1 MKLWQKVFLTTLAL
15 LVLTTNGLS
24 LLFLRSSQNELWQR
38 ERRRAATQQQYMA
51 SLIKTGVVS
60 QRLQS
65 GQICLGPDAADQAA
79 LEVMERQAP
88 DEYLTASQLYRS
100 GRSVSAD
107 ETGLC
112 RGSGLAG
119 SEYTDPALTYGQV
132 FRREAQLFFALNAPL
147 LLEQTDYRLI
157 CVFDVTDL
165 DRHLQRQTTNA
176 LALSGAASLLSAA
189 VLLVIV
195 RALLRPLSTLS
206 RASRH
211 IAQGNYAERVNLG
224 GSDEL
229 ASLAQDMNRMAQAV
243 QSRVEQL
250 EQAADDQKAF
260 IANMAHE
267 MKTPLTSILG
277 FADLLYLQKDVPVKR
292 RMEYAGI
299 IVEETKRMR
308 SLSGKLMELL
318 NVGSQNLVF
327 TPEPLDALVAEV
339 AAAMQPVL
347 AGAGIT
353 LQQACEPGLTV
364 LADRELFKSLLF
376 NFIDNARKASP
387 QGSTIKLLG
396 HVQQGEAELLVRDY
410 GQGIPEKE
418 LEKIRQPF
426 YMVDKSRS
434 RKAGGAGLGLALCE
448 EIARIHGARFSI
460 DSRVGEGTLITL
472 RLPLAGAEPS
482 AGEVQP

>member
-15 LVLTTNGLS
+15 LVLTTSGLS

-119 SEYTDPALTYGQV
+119 SEYTDPTLTYGQV

-176 LALSGAASLLSAA
+176 LALSLSL
-189 VLLVIV
+189 I
-195 RALLRPLSTLS
+195 
-206 RASRH
+206 H
-211 IAQGNYAERVNLG
+211 I
-224 GSDEL
+224 
-229 ASLAQDMNRMAQAV
+229 
-243 QSRVEQL
+243 
-250 EQAADDQKAF
+250 
-260 IANMAHE
+260 
-267 MKTPLTSILG
+267 
-277 FADLLYLQKDVPVKR
+277 
-292 RMEYAGI
+292 
-299 IVEETKRMR
+299 
-308 SLSGKLMELL
+308 
-318 NVGSQNLVF
+318 
-327 TPEPLDALVAEV
+327 
-339 AAAMQPVL
+339 
-347 AGAGIT
+347 
-353 LQQACEPGLTV
+353 
-364 LADRELFKSLLF
+364 
-376 NFIDNARKASP
+376 
-387 QGSTIKLLG
+387 
-396 HVQQGEAELLVRDY
+396 
-410 GQGIPEKE
+410 
-418 LEKIRQPF
+418 
-426 YMVDKSRS
+426 
-434 RKAGGAGLGLALCE
+434 
-448 EIARIHGARFSI
+448 
-460 DSRVGEGTLITL
+460 
-472 RLPLAGAEPS
+472 
-482 AGEVQP
+482 

>member
-15 LVLTTNGLS
+15 LVLTTSGLS

-224 GSDEL
+224 GNDEL

-327 TPEPLDALVAEV
+327 TPEALDALVAEV

-347 AGAGIT
+347 DGAGIT

-472 RLPLAGAEPS
+472 RLPLAGTEPT